1 MINLKLKKKLEK
13 NREGRQTYTIET
25 NNNKLLQFSDV
36 YFMPW
41 KILLF
46 KKYEN

>member
-1 MINLKLKKKLEK
+1 MINLKLKKKIEK